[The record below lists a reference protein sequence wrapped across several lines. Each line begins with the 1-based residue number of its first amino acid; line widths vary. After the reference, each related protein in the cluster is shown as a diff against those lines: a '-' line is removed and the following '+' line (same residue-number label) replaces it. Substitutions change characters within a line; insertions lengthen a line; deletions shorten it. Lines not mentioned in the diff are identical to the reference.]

1 MHFSPP
7 ADTDSAQHKAE
18 NILLRRERD
27 ALQLE
32 VRKLR
37 GTAEFSGD
45 RLTSTETEAR
55 RLKAQAQVC
64 YPPLQR

>member
-1 MHFSPP
+1 V
-7 ADTDSAQHKAE
+7 
-18 NILLRRERD
+18 LLRRERD

-37 GTAEFSGD
+37 GTAEFSGE

-55 RLKAQAQVC
+55 RLKAQAQVS
-64 YPPLQR
+64 